1 MGKCASNEYWIR
13 SGSLNIKSVDRYNS
27 LKEGLN
33 ERLTT
38 SPTKKLKMLKED
50 LEHFRDNVDRRR
62 RLVEAAYYSFIGFN
76 MLLMCGLLVG
86 ISFAYHIGTREANY
100 EPIRW

>member
-13 SGSLNIKSVDRYNS
+13 SGSLNIKSVDCYNS

-33 ERLTT
+33 ERLNT

-50 LEHFRDNVDRRR
+50 LEHFRDNQPHKTR
-62 RLVEAAYYSFIGFN
+62 RLADMQSMSEAYQCPDHARVLRRLAAAEAAGVAGFI
-76 MLLMCGLLVG
+76 
-86 ISFAYHIGTREANY
+86 R
-100 EPIRW
+100 